1 MRTSGRLRS
10 VYRTVLYGTVPAGAE
25 KEKTDKR
32 GNVSEFPLTPPHAYT
47 VEVEVHSLVISQH
60 RAQSQ
65 PDFEEEVGVVVARG
79 ALEFGVTGDTFC
91 V

>member
-60 RAQSQ
+60 RANLILKKKLVSLSL
-65 PDFEEEVGVVVARG
+65 GVRWS
-79 ALEFGVTGDTFC
+79 LE
-91 V
+91 